1 MQETLILVL
10 LIRADQNIGV
20 FSMTFL
26 VIGFHSCLSP
36 LPWFFTESSH
46 LPTSSIPMFNMPVK
60 KQIDD
65 HDSHA
70 SDLLN
75 CTQPTVEHPQ

>member
-10 LIRADQNIGV
+10 ITRADKKIGV
-20 FSMTFL
+20 FSITFL
-26 VIGFHSCLSP
+26 VIGFHNCLSP
-36 LPWFFTESSH
+36 LLWFFTESSH
-46 LPTSSIPMFNMPVK
+46 LPTSSVPMFNMPVK

-70 SDLLN
+70 SDLSN